1 MLSLKFMSLRSIL
14 LAAIAKLSSFSNLKK
29 LVLFFLCST
38 IVACNQTQATTAST
52 ISNTSSKSTPIA
64 LTPQIAHTSNQS
76 EELTSKETI
85 PSTSVIPD
93 LTTESKSIAQSS
105 TSDIFSSNG
114 FIMPSKNIYCLL
126 RDYSA
131 RSSLQNIFLRCEIV
145 SGLKPIPPKP
155 PACEFD
161 WGSGLVLPRSKEA
174 QVLCA
179 SDSAYSSNYPILLYG
194 QTWKKSGFI
203 CKSSTDGLTC
213 TNAEG
218 QGFFLNREEW
228 QTF

>member
-1 MLSLKFMSLRSIL
+1 MRLRSVL

-29 LVLFFLCST
+29 LILSSLCST

-52 ISNTSSKSTPIA
+52 ISNTSSKIIPTVIA
-64 LTPQIAHTSNQS
+64 TQIPSTSNQS
-76 EELTSKETI
+76 EELTSKRTI

-93 LTTESKSIAQSS
+93 LPTESKSIAQSS
-105 TSDIFSSNG
+105 TSDIANSNG
-114 FIMPSKNIYCLL
+114 FILPSKNIYCLL

-145 SGLKPIPPKP
+145 SGLRPMPPKP
-155 PACEFD
+155 SACEFD
-161 WGSGLVLPRSKEA
+161 WGGGLVLPRSKKA

-179 SDSAYSSNYPILLYG
+179 SDSAYSPNYPILQYG
-194 QTWKKSGFI
+194 QTWKKSGFT

-213 TNAEG
+213 TNPEG
-218 QGFFLNREEW
+218 QNFFLNREEW
-228 QTF
+228 QIF